1 MLSLHHFYESRR
13 ISVNLMKLS
22 FFGAVRQVTGSMF
35 LLELD
40 EDYRILIDCG
50 TDLEPGGKEDQKEH
64 EFGMFPFEASMVNL
78 VVLTH
83 AHIDHS
89 GQIPNLYKEGFEGQ
103 VLCTA
108 ATRDLAEI
116 LLYDAAS
123 LNQRKLK
130 SIQKSKNYSKK
141 RRSTATEA
149 LYLNRQVEE
158 AIENFVPIEVY
169 RKFKISDT
177 CSVKFIPAGHLL
189 GASHVVF
196 EVTEDGETK
205 TICFSGDIGRRDY
218 PLLIDPQEVP
228 QVDYLVCESTY
239 GMRYH
244 EDKQDPRLLLRD
256 IVKECCID
264 IPGRLI
270 IPTFSVG
277 RTQALLYTLNR
288 VYEEFDIEPIQV
300 FTDSPLGRAS
310 TKVHEKYLHLLN
322 EDAKNFKKE
331 HDMLF
336 DFENLHYVSG
346 SKESEAI
353 SSHSE
358 ACIIISSSGMIQGG
372 RIEHHVATNLENPYA
387 CLLFIGYATEGS
399 LGHKLRNKELK
410 ELNIKGAK
418 KEVLLKIKSTDVF
431 SGHGDLGDLINFV
444 KYQDSNTLKK
454 IFLVH
459 GEESSMFNF
468 KEELAKESYNN
479 VEIPQKS
486 ETFVL

>member
-1 MLSLHHFYESRR
+1 
-13 ISVNLMKLS
+13 MKLS

-35 LLELD
+35 LLELED
-40 EDYRILIDCG
+40 DYRILVDCG
-50 TDLEPGGKEDQKEH
+50 TDLEPKSREVKEEDD
-64 EFGMFPFEASMVNL
+64 FGMFPFEASMVNL

-89 GQIPNLYKEGFEGQ
+89 GQIPNLYQEGFEGQ
-103 VLCTA
+103 VLCTP
-108 ATRDLAEI
+108 ATKDLAEI

-141 RRSTATEA
+141 RRSLSTAN

-158 AIENFVPIEVY
+158 AIDNFVPIEHH
-169 RKFKISDT
+169 RRFKITDS
-177 CSVKFIPAGHLL
+177 CSITFIPAGHLL

-196 EVTEDGETK
+196 EVNENGKIK
-205 TICFSGDIGRRDY
+205 TICFSGDIGRKNY
-218 PLLIDPQEVP
+218 PLICDPEPIP
-228 QVDYLVCESTY
+228 QVDFLICESTY
-239 GMRYH
+239 GMRFH
-244 EDKQDPRLLLRD
+244 EDRQEPKDLLKA
-256 IVKECCID
+256 IIKECCID

-288 VYEEFDIEPIQV
+288 IYEEDEIEPIQV
-300 FTDSPLGRAS
+300 FTDSPLGKAS
-310 TKVHEKYLHLLN
+310 TKVHEKYTHLLN
-322 EDAKNFKKE
+322 PKAKAFKKE

-336 DFENLHYVSG
+336 DFENMHYVS
-346 SKESEAI
+346 STKESEAI

-399 LGHKLRNKELK
+399 LGHKLRNQELK
-410 ELNIKGAK
+410 QLNIRGTK
-418 KEVLLKIKSTDVF
+418 KDILLKIRSTDVF

-444 KYQDSNTLKK
+444 KSQDAASLQKV
-454 IFLVH
+454 FLVH
-459 GEESSMFNF
+459 GELASMINF
-468 KEELAKESYNN
+468 KEELAKENYNN
-479 VEIPQKS
+479 VEIPEKNQ
-486 ETFVL
+486 TFVI

>member
-1 MLSLHHFYESRR
+1 
-13 ISVNLMKLS
+13 MKLS

-35 LLELD
+35 LLELE

-50 TDLEPGGKEDQKEH
+50 TNLEPKSKIEDSDDEY
-64 EFGMFPFEASMVNL
+64 GLFPFEASMVNL

-89 GQIPNLYKEGFEGQ
+89 GQIPNLFQEGFEGQ
-103 VLCTA
+103 ILCTP
-108 ATRDLAEI
+108 ATKDLAEI

-130 SIQKSKNYSKK
+130 SIQKSKNYSRK
-141 RRSTATEA
+141 RRSIATGG

-158 AIENFVPIEVY
+158 AIDNFVPLEHN
-169 RKFKISDT
+169 RKFKIT
-177 CSVKFIPAGHLL
+177 ENCSITFIPAGHLL

-196 EVTEDGETK
+196 EVRENGNVK
-205 TICFSGDIGRRDY
+205 TICFSGDIGRKNY
-218 PLLIDPQEVP
+218 PLLCDPQGIPE
-228 QVDYLVCESTY
+228 VDYLICESTY

-244 EDKQDPRLLLRD
+244 EDKQDPKELLKS
-256 IVKECCID
+256 IIKECCID

-288 VYEEFDIEPIQV
+288 IYEEDDIEPIKV
-300 FTDSPLGRAS
+300 FTDSPLGKAS
-310 TKVHEKYLHLLN
+310 TKVHEKYTHLLN
-322 EDAKNFKKE
+322 PHAIAFKKE
-331 HDMLF
+331 NDMLF

-346 SKESEAI
+346 TKESEAI

-399 LGHKLRNKELK
+399 LGHKLRHQELK
-410 ELNIKGAK
+410 QLTIRGAK
-418 KEVLLKIKSTDVF
+418 KDVLLKIRSTDVF
-431 SGHGDLGDLINFV
+431 SGHGDLGDLLNFV
-444 KYQDSNTLKK
+444 KSQNPEKLKK
-454 IFLVH
+454 VFLVH
-459 GEESSMFNF
+459 GELDSMINF
-468 KEELAKESYNN
+468 KEELSKENYNN
-479 VEIPQKS
+479 VEIPEKNQ
-486 ETFVL
+486 TFVL